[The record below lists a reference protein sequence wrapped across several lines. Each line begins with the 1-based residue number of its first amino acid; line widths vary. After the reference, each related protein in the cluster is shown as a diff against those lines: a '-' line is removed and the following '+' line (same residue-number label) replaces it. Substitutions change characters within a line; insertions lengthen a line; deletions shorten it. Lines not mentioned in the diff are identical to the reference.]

1 MILYKAMYIDVHL
14 CCQSSIRFGE
24 LSGVPEF
31 RERVVKHIFHNF
43 VQSLIKNVQ
52 GEISVLYCK
61 NNLVSNGP
69 ANVHLTRA
77 IFIHKLSTN

>member
-43 VQSLIKNVQ
+43 VQSLIKNV
-52 GEISVLYCK
+52 
-61 NNLVSNGP
+61 
-69 ANVHLTRA
+69 
-77 IFIHKLSTN
+77 